1 MVKTPYQRRV
11 IVLFIFLFASC
22 PMTAAN
28 TSESV
33 SCLGREPFIKISDE
47 KIRDFYELHRETL
60 FTTKTKVRV
69 KAIITPTLEEA
80 NEAYRRAKAG
90 EDFDELIAEYFVPY
104 FDAHRKERHVG
115 KGVDFPSVEPGNF
128 WCGDRA
134 SGPLAGLKTGD
145 ISRPVP
151 RFGKGKEYAILKV
164 MAERRGKVLALEE
177 VRDNIYSR
185 FWDELADR
193 KMLQEVTL
201 GRNPWCGT
209 CRAGHNVNGQLWH
222 LARRYDEKGERGK
235 AISACLLA
243 LHEVRVLS
251 GPNEP
256 TVNENGYYPE
266 EQFLIDHGMDIM
278 RYYIGSIDRVHA
290 PDWLPWRLSNI
301 KHEKVVPLFIRL
313 VENRGRWCK
322 SAAYGLGSIKAKAA
336 IPALKD
342 LLRDEHI
349 RIVERHQGDK
359 VSVYAQYH
367 LREAARRALKLLGED
382 TEGVKIIIGK
392 VYGDPLPKH
401 YRSY

>member
-1 MVKTPYQRRV
+1 MVKTPYQSTA
-11 IVLFIFLFASC
+11 IVLFIFIVASI
-22 PMTAAN
+22 PVTAAN
-28 TSESV
+28 TSEPV
-33 SCLGREPFIKISDE
+33 SCSGRGSFLNISDE
-47 KIRDFYELHRETL
+47 KIQDFYERHRETL
-60 FTTKTKVRV
+60 FTTKTKVWV

-90 EDFDELIAEYFVPY
+90 EGFDELIAEYFLPY
-104 FDAHRKERHVG
+104 FAAQRKERHVG
-115 KGVDFPSVEPGNF
+115 KAVDFPWEEPENF
-128 WCGDRA
+128 WRGDKA
-134 SGPLAGLKTGD
+134 SGPLAGLRTGD

-151 RFGKGKEYAILKV
+151 RFGKGEEYAVLKV
-164 MAERRGKVLALEE
+164 MSERKGKVLALEE

-185 FWDELADR
+185 FWDEAADR

-222 LARRYDEKGERGK
+222 LAQRYDEQGHRGK

-243 LHEVRVLS
+243 IHEERMLAYGG
-251 GPNEP
+251 GPK
-256 TVNENGYYPE
+256 VNERGYYPE
-266 EQFLIDHGMDIM
+266 EQFLIDNGMDII

-301 KHEKVVPLFIRL
+301 KHEKVILLLIRL
-313 VENRGRWCK
+313 VENRGRWC
-322 SAAYGLGSIKAKAA
+322 SNAAYGLGSIKAKAA

-342 LLRDEHI
+342 MLKDEHI
-349 RIVERHQGDK
+349 RITELGHGDK
-359 VSVYAQYH
+359 ESIYAQYY
-367 LREAARRALKLLGED
+367 LREAASEALKLMGED

-401 YRSY
+401 YR

>member
-1 MVKTPYQRRV
+1 LVRGP
-11 IVLFIFLFASC
+11 FL
-22 PMTAAN
+22 N
-28 TSESV
+28 
-33 SCLGREPFIKISDE
+33 ISDE
-47 KIRDFYELHRETL
+47 KIRDFYERHRETL
-60 FTTKTKVRV
+60 FTTNTKVRV

-80 NEAYRRAKAG
+80 NEAYQRAKAG
-90 EDFDELIAEYFVPY
+90 EDFDELIAEYFLPY
-104 FDAHRKERHVG
+104 FAAHRKERHVG
-115 KGVDFPSVEPGNF
+115 KGVDFPSVDPGNF
-128 WCGDRA
+128 WHGDRA

-151 RFGKGKEYAILKV
+151 RFGKGKEYAVLKV

-222 LARRYDEKGERGK
+222 LAQRYDEKGERGK

-290 PDWLPWRLSNI
+290 PAWLPWRVSNI
-301 KHEKVVPLFIRL
+301 KHKKVVPLFIRL
-313 VENRGRWCK
+313 VENRGPWCK

-342 LLRDEHI
+342 MLKDEHI
-349 RIVERHQGDK
+349 RIVEHNRGDK
-359 VSVYAQYH
+359 ESVYAQYY
-367 LREAARRALKLLGED
+367 LRDAAREALKLMGED
-382 TEGVKIIIGK
+382 TKGVKITIGK

-401 YRSY
+401 Q